1 MTLAKDLEAY
11 RATWVDTAE
20 PAELKLMRDNNA
32 LLVGL
37 VKNAVGAGDP
47 FPRFV
52 LGDQLGRKTDLGAL
66 SDAGP
71 LVVTFY
77 RGNWCPYC
85 NIELRAY
92 QKALP
97 EIVEQ
102 GARLVAISPE
112 TPDYSLTTAEK
123 NGLAFPVLSDAQE
136 QLADALRIRF
146 ELSSELIALYKTY
159 DIDLPKQNGEGRWS
173 LPVPATYVVAKG
185 GLIAEAFIDADYE
198 KRMEPAM
205 VIAALKALNPRAT
218 TKTSSSGPSI

>member
-1 MTLAKDLEAY
+1 MTLAAELEAY
-11 RATWVDTAE
+11 RASSADGAE

-32 LLVGL
+32 LLAGL
-37 VKNAVGAGDP
+37 VKNAAGVGDR
-47 FPRFV
+47 FPRLV

-71 LVVTFY
+71 LVVNFY

-97 EIVEQ
+97 EIIEL

-112 TPDYSLTTAEK
+112 TPDYSLTTTEK
-123 NGLAFPVLSDAQE
+123 NSLAFPVLSDAQG

-146 ELSSELIALYKTY
+146 ELSSELVDLYKTY
-159 DIDLPKQNGEGRWS
+159 DIDLPTQNGEGRWS
-173 LPVPATYVVAKG
+173 LPIPATYVVEKG
-185 GLIAEAFIDADYE
+185 GLIAAALIDADYE

-205 VIAALKALNPRAT
+205 AIAALKALNPRAT
-218 TKTSSSGPSI
+218 TKTPSSGPSI